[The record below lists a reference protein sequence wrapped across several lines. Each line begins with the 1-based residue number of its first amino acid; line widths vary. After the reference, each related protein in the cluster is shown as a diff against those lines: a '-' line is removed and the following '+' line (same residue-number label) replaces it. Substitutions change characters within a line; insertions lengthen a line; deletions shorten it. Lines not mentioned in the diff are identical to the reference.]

1 MNYGDIKKIDTAN
14 GVGIRVSLFVS
25 GCPRR
30 CPNCFNSELFE
41 YNAGE
46 PFTEKQEDEII
57 EALSPKYITG
67 LSLLGGD
74 PLADNNYPSLIP
86 LLKKVRKTYPE
97 KDIWVWTGD
106 IAENLLQAKEQNS
119 TLETFLSLFDV
130 LVDGPYIDN
139 KKDLSKENRF
149 RGSNNQ
155 RIIDMKK
162 TLEQQEIVLYELPP
176 V

>member
-86 LLKKVRKTYPE
+86 ILKKVRETYPE

-106 IAENLLQAKEQNS
+106 IAENLLKAKEQNS

-162 TLEQQEIVLYELPP
+162 TLEQQEVVLYELPP

>member
-86 LLKKVRKTYPE
+86 ILKKVRETYPE
-97 KDIWVWTGD
+97 KDIWVWTGG
-106 IAENLLQAKEQNS
+106 IAENLLKAKEQNS

-162 TLEQQEIVLYELPP
+162 TLEQQEVVLYELPP